1 MLISIHIDGATPE
14 VLKALATIGNAKTVR
29 STVSKPAAPK
39 PKKIRWSRKA
49 KKNLRIRTP
58 EAPYGLK
65 KDGTPRAKPGV
76 RKKETT

>member
-1 MLISIHIDGATPE
+1 MEIRIIIENATPA
-14 VLKALATIGNAKTVR
+14 VIQALAAL
-29 STVSKPAAPK
+29 SAPK
-39 PKKIRWSRKA
+39 PARSAAEPPKRSHRWSRKA

-76 RKKETT
+76 SKKVTT